1 MAHTIC
7 GIDIGAFSVKFAFLE
22 VGFRTL
28 RLRGLMETTVA
39 GGEAPLLQRQMDAVR
54 EGLAQISGEV
64 TPYLAVGGD
73 QLSVRVLELPFSDSR
88 KIDQVVGYELEGQ
101 IVHAIEDVVFD
112 HLVVGQRPE
121 GATVMAA
128 AARRDDLAALIAA
141 AEEHEIHPRALFAAP
156 LIYRTLLPQAGDV
169 APGEA
174 LPCQAVL
181 DFGHQRTNVC
191 VVRGGDPV
199 YARTIRRG
207 GEHLTAAIAKAFNAD
222 AARAEQAKLGDA
234 FLVSP
239 GRPATTPLGVKL
251 DTVLREALAPMIR
264 ELRQTLAGFR
274 ASSHADVD
282 ALLVVGGGGRLAGLL
297 PFLEAE
303 LGIPA
308 RHPSVRPALES
319 GGARSA
325 DVAGEEGAA
334 PESDT
339 YAQAAAIAIAASRG
353 SREIDFRRGPF
364 VYRASFS
371 ALRQKAWHIAAL
383 TTALLL
389 AGGIDVGARLS
400 SLNAER
406 KSLDKDLKT
415 ATQEL
420 FGQPRDDAEAIT
432 TLMKRGFREELAPVP
447 KATAFDLLDQISRKM
462 PPGVPRPSASSS
474 SSSSEASKP
483 EGSSATPPP
492 KGSADEIK
500 LDISELEIRPK
511 KTFMKGTVDTAAAV
525 DEMASKLKEID
536 CVDDVS
542 KGAITEVSGGA
553 KQFTLT
559 LGTKCP

>member
-7 GIDIGAFSVKFAFLE
+7 GIDVGAFSVKFAFLE

-28 RLRGLMETTVA
+28 RLRGLMETTV
-39 GGEAPLLQRQMDAVR
+39 GSGDTPLLQRQMEAVR
-54 EGLAQISGEV
+54 EGLAQLSGEV
-64 TPYLAVGGD
+64 TPYLSVGGD

-128 AARRDDLAALIAA
+128 AARRDDLAALLAA
-141 AEEHEIHPRALFAAP
+141 SEEHGIHPRALFAAP
-156 LIYRTLLPQAGDV
+156 LIYRTLLPG
-169 APGEA
+169 APDGA
-174 LPCQAVL
+174 PADAIPCQAVL
-181 DFGHQRTNVC
+181 DFGHLRTNVC
-191 VVRGGDPV
+191 FVRAGDPLS
-199 YARTIRRG
+199 ARTIRRG

-222 AARAEQAKLGDA
+222 AARAEQAKRGDA

-251 DTVLREALAPMIR
+251 DTVLREALAPTIR
-264 ELRQTLAGFR
+264 ELRQTLASFR
-274 ASSHADVD
+274 AGSHFDVD

-308 RHPSVRPALES
+308 RHPSIRPALES

-325 DVAGEEGAA
+325 DVAGDEGAA

-383 TTALLL
+383 AAALLL
-389 AGGIDVGARLS
+389 AGGIDVGAKLS
-400 SLNAER
+400 GLSEER
-406 KSLDKDLKT
+406 KSLDKDLKA

-432 TLMKRGFREELAPVP
+432 QLMKRGFREEMAPVP

-462 PPGVPRPSASSS
+462 PAAASRPAPSTPDGGVPSA
-474 SSSSEASKP
+474 AP
-483 EGSSATPPP
+483 AGD
-492 KGSADEIK
+492 GIR
-500 LDISELEIRPK
+500 LDVSELDIRPK
-511 KTFMKGTVDTAAAV
+511 KTFIKGTVDTAKAV
-525 DEMASKLKEID
+525 DDMATKLKEID
-536 CVDDVS
+536 CVEDVS
-542 KGAITEVSGGA
+542 KGSITEVSGGS

-559 LGTKCP
+559 IGAKCP

>member
-7 GIDIGAFSVKFAFLE
+7 GIDIGTFSVKFAFLE
-22 VGFRTL
+22 VGFRTHTM
-28 RLRGLMETTVA
+28 RGLMETAVA

-54 EGLAQISGEV
+54 DGLAQVSGEV
-64 TPYLAVGGD
+64 TPYLAVPGD

-121 GATVMAA
+121 GATVLAA
-128 AARRDDLAALIAA
+128 AARRDDLAAIVAS
-141 AEEHEIHPRALFAAP
+141 AEDRGIHPRALFAAP
-156 LIYRTLLPQAGDV
+156 VIYRTLLPPAAEG
-169 APGEA
+169 AA
-174 LPCQAVL
+174 ATTPCQAVL
-181 DFGHQRTNVC
+181 DFGHSRTNIC
-191 VVRGGDPV
+191 FVRAGEPI

-222 AARAEQAKLGDA
+222 LERAEQAKCGDA

-239 GRPATTPLGVKL
+239 GRPAATALGVKL
-251 DTVLREALAPMIR
+251 DSVLREALVPSIR

-274 ASSHADVD
+274 AGNRFDVD
-282 ALLVVGGGGRLAGLL
+282 TLLVVGGGGRLAGLL

-308 RHPSVRPALES
+308 RFPSVRPALES
-319 GGARSA
+319 GGERSA

-334 PESDT
+334 PESDS
-339 YAQAAAIAIAASRG
+339 YALAAAIAIGASRG

-371 ALRQKAWHIAAL
+371 ILRQKALHIAAL
-383 TTALLL
+383 AAALLL
-389 AGGIDVGARLS
+389 AGGIDVGARYS
-400 SLNAER
+400 NLNAER
-406 KSLDKDLKT
+406 KALDKDLKA

-420 FGQPRDDAEAIT
+420 FGAPREDAEAIT
-432 TLMKRGFREELAPVP
+432 QLMKRGFREELAPVP

-462 PPGVPRPSASSS
+462 PP
-474 SSSSEASKP
+474 
-483 EGSSATPPP
+483 
-492 KGSADEIK
+492 ADKIK
-500 LDISELEIRPK
+500 LDVGELEIRPK

-525 DEMASKLKEID
+525 DEMATKLKEID
-536 CVDDVS
+536 CVEEVN
-542 KGAITEVSGGA
+542 KGAITEVSGGS

-559 LGTKCP
+559 IGAKCP

>member
-7 GIDIGAFSVKFAFLE
+7 GIDVGAFSVKFAFME
-22 VGFRTL
+22 VGFRTTSA
-28 RLRGLMETTVA
+28 RGLMETSV
-39 GGEAPLLQRQMDAVR
+39 GGGDAPLLQRQMDAVR
-54 EGLAQISGEV
+54 EGLAQMGEA
-64 TPYLAVGGD
+64 TPYLAVAGD

-121 GATVMAA
+121 GATVLAA
-128 AARRDDLAALIAA
+128 AARRDDLTALLAA
-141 AEEHEIHPRALFAAP
+141 AEERAIHPRALFAAP
-156 LIYRTLLPQAGDV
+156 LIYRTLLPIAADGAGT
-169 APGEA
+169 ET

-181 DFGHQRTNVC
+181 DFGHVRTNVC
-191 VVRGGDPV
+191 FVRAGDPIA
-199 YARTIRRG
+199 ARTIRRG
-207 GEHLTAAIAKAFNAD
+207 GEQLTAAIAKAFNAD
-222 AARAEQAKLGDA
+222 VARAEQAKRNDA
-234 FLVSP
+234 FLASP

-251 DTVLREALAPMIR
+251 DSVLREALAPTIR
-264 ELRQTLAGFR
+264 ELRQTLASFR
-274 ASSHADVD
+274 AANRVDVD
-282 ALLVVGGGGRLAGLL
+282 TLLVVGGGGRLAGLL

-308 RHPSVRPALES
+308 RHPAIRTALES
-319 GGARSA
+319 GGERSA
-325 DVAGEEGAA
+325 DGTGEEGAA

-371 ALRQKAWHIAAL
+371 ALRQKAWHVAAL
-383 TTALLL
+383 GGALLL
-389 AGGIDVGARLS
+389 AGGIDVGAKLS
-400 SLNAER
+400 GLNAER

-432 TLMKRGFREELAPVP
+432 QMMRRGGREDLAPIP

-462 PPGVPRPSASSS
+462 PAGVPRPA
-474 SSSSEASKP
+474 ADAKP
-483 EGSSATPPP
+483 DATKP
-492 KGSADEIK
+492 ADATKPDAGAAPAKQDGIK
-500 LDISELEIRPK
+500 LDVSELDIRPK
-511 KTFMKGTVDTAAAV
+511 KTFIKGTVDTAAAV
-525 DEMASKLKEID
+525 DEIATKLKEIE
-536 CVDDVS
+536 CVEEVN

-553 KQFTLT
+553 KQFTLNV
-559 LGTKCP
+559 GTKCP